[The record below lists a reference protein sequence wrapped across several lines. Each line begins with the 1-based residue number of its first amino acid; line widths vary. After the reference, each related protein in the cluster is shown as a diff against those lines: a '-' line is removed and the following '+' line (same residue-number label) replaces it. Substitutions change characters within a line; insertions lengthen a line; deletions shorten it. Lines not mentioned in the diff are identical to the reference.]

1 MYKCKYSYRLWYTV
15 YVYMTVCQENK
26 CINVNIPTDCGTLF
40 TYT

>member
-26 CINVNIPTDCGTLF
+26 CKYFVH
-40 TYT
+40 